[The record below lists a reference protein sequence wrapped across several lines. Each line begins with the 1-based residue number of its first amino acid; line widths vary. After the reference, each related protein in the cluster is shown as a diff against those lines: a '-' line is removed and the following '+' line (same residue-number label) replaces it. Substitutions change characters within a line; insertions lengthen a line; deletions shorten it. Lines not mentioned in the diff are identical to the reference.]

1 MILKY
6 ARDME
11 NEAATLLIAYRSLL
25 TDALRVYM
33 DTCSVNAED
42 LESKD
47 RFGEADHYKKQYER
61 ADKLR
66 DDLIEVCARF
76 QQGRSS

>member
-1 MILKY
+1 
-6 ARDME
+6 ME
-11 NEAATLLIAYRSLL
+11 NEAATFLTAYRSLL
-25 TDALRVYM
+25 TQALRVYM
-33 DTCSVNAED
+33 ETCSTKAED

-47 RFGEADHYKKQYER
+47 MFGEADYYRKQYER
-61 ADKLR
+61 TDKLR

>member
-1 MILKY
+1 
-6 ARDME
+6 ME
-11 NEAATLLIAYRSLL
+11 NEAATFLIAYRSLL
-25 TDALRVYM
+25 TEALRSYM
-33 DTCSVNAED
+33 ETCSMKAEH
-42 LESKD
+42 LERED

-61 ADKLR
+61 VDTLR